1 MYTDNFEE
9 EILFIPARKDG
20 EACNHLKIVT
30 AFTDVERISSHLI
43 KLFDGRNKEYVSG
56 IKVDIILGMT
66 KGTGL
71 TQKKHDKICSLIKRL
86 NSVSGMPQIS
96 CNYIV
101 EGKQVHS
108 KVYVWCRGRKAIE
121 AFNGSAN
128 YTMNAFFVR
137 RECMDACNP
146 KEANHYFNSLLPDTI
161 NCFDGQIKDKVSFSS
176 KKNVEDDVADTN
188 LENLS
193 WENYRTIEPVD
204 TLEVSLLKAD
214 GSDTGYGSGVN
225 WGIRK
230 NGYKRNRNQA
240 YIPYNVADHKDGF
253 FPDINADG
261 TYPVF
266 KVVTKECIT
275 YTNRAAEELGKDVD
289 SNRVYFGTI
298 HSFINDFIGSFF
310 SHESILEL
318 YWEVYKNQIV
328 ERIENVSQ
336 NGNWAE
342 SNMRYIEKYGGLTP
356 EIVRS
361 NITMISYNQAPF
373 NSLYRGALGHDDL
386 ISFTRLAVERFPV
399 IKKKIS
405 DKYQVV
411 FIDEYQDTATDVLQI
426 FYSSMIG
433 KKSKLYLLG
442 DKMQQIYRNYNGE
455 FETYFNIF
463 NKSINLSVNY
473 RTTPKIVSILNKIY
487 NDECY
492 KQTAYEKNKDEN
504 MDFLPEVRIV
514 TDIEKNVSEL
524 MEQYKDSLILYLSNK
539 SRFYNIGVGE
549 LYDAYSGMEK
559 YSFGKKYNAVDV
571 LTKEEIRENDALLSF
586 LFTVNIIVDY
596 FTKEFYGEVF
606 RIIRKAGTYFNC
618 EKFIIRKHIDKHLVK
633 DKLDDIVA
641 LYNELSTT
649 VDDFLS
655 LCVEKKYIREEFY
668 SAVVEENDYQLVKNV
683 KVQEV
688 KVLADY
694 MSDPKIS
701 TQHGVKGE
709 SHDTVVFVADNS
721 RSNPV
726 VHMSKFFEM
735 WSNIDITLSEFD
747 AFYYIYSQMLNQIE
761 NKIGMKC
768 SQLKADTY
776 ISVASIIDEEL
787 QAFTKKNETNPY
799 YVQLL
804 KVKMDKYFGKKNV
817 TNVKEC
823 LKEGTV
829 YGPLCAYRLFYV
841 GCSRAKRNLV
851 IMINKK
857 DIEGFEDKLRN
868 KLMITGF
875 NVL

>member
-1 MYTDNFEE
+1 MAD
-9 EILFIPARKDG
+9 A
-20 EACNHLKIVT
+20 
-30 AFTDVERISSHLI
+30 
-43 KLFDGRNKEYVSG
+43 
-56 IKVDIILGMT
+56 
-66 KGTGL
+66 
-71 TQKKHDKICSLIKRL
+71 
-86 NSVSGMPQIS
+86 
-96 CNYIV
+96 IV
-101 EGKQVHS
+101 ENLFLV
-108 KVYVWCRGRKAIE
+108 
-121 AFNGSAN
+121 
-128 YTMNAFFVR
+128 NAP
-137 RECMDACNP
+137 A
-146 KEANHYFNSLLPDTI
+146 
-161 NCFDGQIKDKVSFSS
+161 
-176 KKNVEDDVADTN
+176 
-188 LENLS
+188 
-193 WENYRTIEPVD
+193 
-204 TLEVSLLKAD
+204 
-214 GSDTGYGSGVN
+214 GSGKTT
-225 WGIRK
+225 WIRK
-230 NGYKRNRNQA
+230 NVRKYLLQNPND
-240 YIPYNVADHKDGF
+240 NVL
-253 FPDINADG
+253 
-261 TYPVF
+261 
-266 KVVTKECIT
+266 CIT

-310 SHESILEL
+310 SHKSILEL

-328 ERIENVSQ
+328 ERIENISQ

-539 SRFYNIGVGE
+539 SRFYNIGIGE

-618 EKFIIRKHIDKHLVK
+618 EKFSIRKHIDKHLVK

-668 SAVVEENDYQLVKNV
+668 SAVIEENDYQLVKNV

-799 YVQLL
+799 YIQLL

>member
-1 MYTDNFEE
+1 MAD
-9 EILFIPARKDG
+9 A
-20 EACNHLKIVT
+20 
-30 AFTDVERISSHLI
+30 
-43 KLFDGRNKEYVSG
+43 
-56 IKVDIILGMT
+56 
-66 KGTGL
+66 
-71 TQKKHDKICSLIKRL
+71 
-86 NSVSGMPQIS
+86 
-96 CNYIV
+96 IV
-101 EGKQVHS
+101 ENLFLV
-108 KVYVWCRGRKAIE
+108 
-121 AFNGSAN
+121 
-128 YTMNAFFVR
+128 NAP
-137 RECMDACNP
+137 A
-146 KEANHYFNSLLPDTI
+146 
-161 NCFDGQIKDKVSFSS
+161 
-176 KKNVEDDVADTN
+176 
-188 LENLS
+188 
-193 WENYRTIEPVD
+193 
-204 TLEVSLLKAD
+204 
-214 GSDTGYGSGVN
+214 GSGKTT
-225 WGIRK
+225 WIRK
-230 NGYKRNRNQA
+230 NVRKYLLQNPND
-240 YIPYNVADHKDGF
+240 NVL
-253 FPDINADG
+253 
-261 TYPVF
+261 
-266 KVVTKECIT
+266 CIT

-328 ERIENVSQ
+328 ERIENISQ

-373 NSLYRGALGHDDL
+373 NSLYRGTLGHDDL

-504 MDFLPEVRIV
+504 MEFLPEVRIV

-618 EKFIIRKHIDKHLVK
+618 EKFSIRKHIDKHLVK

-799 YVQLL
+799 YIQLL

-868 KLMITGF
+868 KLMMTGF

>member
-1 MYTDNFEE
+1 MAD
-9 EILFIPARKDG
+9 A
-20 EACNHLKIVT
+20 
-30 AFTDVERISSHLI
+30 
-43 KLFDGRNKEYVSG
+43 
-56 IKVDIILGMT
+56 
-66 KGTGL
+66 
-71 TQKKHDKICSLIKRL
+71 
-86 NSVSGMPQIS
+86 
-96 CNYIV
+96 IV
-101 EGKQVHS
+101 ENLFLV
-108 KVYVWCRGRKAIE
+108 
-121 AFNGSAN
+121 
-128 YTMNAFFVR
+128 NAP
-137 RECMDACNP
+137 A
-146 KEANHYFNSLLPDTI
+146 
-161 NCFDGQIKDKVSFSS
+161 
-176 KKNVEDDVADTN
+176 
-188 LENLS
+188 
-193 WENYRTIEPVD
+193 
-204 TLEVSLLKAD
+204 
-214 GSDTGYGSGVN
+214 GSGKTT
-225 WGIRK
+225 WIRK
-230 NGYKRNRNQA
+230 NVRKYLLQNPND
-240 YIPYNVADHKDGF
+240 NVL
-253 FPDINADG
+253 
-261 TYPVF
+261 
-266 KVVTKECIT
+266 CIT

-633 DKLDDIVA
+633 DKLDEIVA

-799 YVQLL
+799 YIQLL

>member
-1 MYTDNFEE
+1 MAD
-9 EILFIPARKDG
+9 A
-20 EACNHLKIVT
+20 
-30 AFTDVERISSHLI
+30 
-43 KLFDGRNKEYVSG
+43 
-56 IKVDIILGMT
+56 
-66 KGTGL
+66 
-71 TQKKHDKICSLIKRL
+71 
-86 NSVSGMPQIS
+86 
-96 CNYIV
+96 IV
-101 EGKQVHS
+101 ENLFLV
-108 KVYVWCRGRKAIE
+108 
-121 AFNGSAN
+121 
-128 YTMNAFFVR
+128 NAP
-137 RECMDACNP
+137 A
-146 KEANHYFNSLLPDTI
+146 
-161 NCFDGQIKDKVSFSS
+161 
-176 KKNVEDDVADTN
+176 
-188 LENLS
+188 
-193 WENYRTIEPVD
+193 
-204 TLEVSLLKAD
+204 
-214 GSDTGYGSGVN
+214 GSGKTT
-225 WGIRK
+225 WIRK
-230 NGYKRNRNQA
+230 NVRKYLLQNPND
-240 YIPYNVADHKDGF
+240 NVL
-253 FPDINADG
+253 
-261 TYPVF
+261 
-266 KVVTKECIT
+266 CIT
-275 YTNRAAEELGKDVD
+275 YTNRAAEELGKNVD

-328 ERIENVSQ
+328 ERIENISQ

-373 NSLYRGALGHDDL
+373 NSLYRGTLGHDDL

-504 MDFLPEVRIV
+504 MEFLPEVRIV

-618 EKFIIRKHIDKHLVK
+618 EKFSIRKHIDKHLVK

-799 YVQLL
+799 YIQLL

-868 KLMITGF
+868 KLMMTGF

>member
-1 MYTDNFEE
+1 MAD
-9 EILFIPARKDG
+9 A
-20 EACNHLKIVT
+20 
-30 AFTDVERISSHLI
+30 
-43 KLFDGRNKEYVSG
+43 
-56 IKVDIILGMT
+56 
-66 KGTGL
+66 
-71 TQKKHDKICSLIKRL
+71 
-86 NSVSGMPQIS
+86 
-96 CNYIV
+96 IV
-101 EGKQVHS
+101 ENLFLV
-108 KVYVWCRGRKAIE
+108 
-121 AFNGSAN
+121 
-128 YTMNAFFVR
+128 NAP
-137 RECMDACNP
+137 A
-146 KEANHYFNSLLPDTI
+146 
-161 NCFDGQIKDKVSFSS
+161 
-176 KKNVEDDVADTN
+176 
-188 LENLS
+188 
-193 WENYRTIEPVD
+193 
-204 TLEVSLLKAD
+204 
-214 GSDTGYGSGVN
+214 GSGKTT
-225 WGIRK
+225 WIRK
-230 NGYKRNRNQA
+230 NVRKYLLQNPND
-240 YIPYNVADHKDGF
+240 NVL
-253 FPDINADG
+253 
-261 TYPVF
+261 
-266 KVVTKECIT
+266 CIT

-463 NKSINLSVNY
+463 NKSINLLVNY

-606 RIIRKAGTYFNC
+606 RIIRKAGTYFNY

-799 YVQLL
+799 YIQLL

-823 LKEGTV
+823 LKEGMV

>member
-1 MYTDNFEE
+1 MAD
-9 EILFIPARKDG
+9 A
-20 EACNHLKIVT
+20 
-30 AFTDVERISSHLI
+30 
-43 KLFDGRNKEYVSG
+43 
-56 IKVDIILGMT
+56 
-66 KGTGL
+66 
-71 TQKKHDKICSLIKRL
+71 
-86 NSVSGMPQIS
+86 
-96 CNYIV
+96 IV
-101 EGKQVHS
+101 ENLFLV
-108 KVYVWCRGRKAIE
+108 
-121 AFNGSAN
+121 
-128 YTMNAFFVR
+128 NAP
-137 RECMDACNP
+137 A
-146 KEANHYFNSLLPDTI
+146 
-161 NCFDGQIKDKVSFSS
+161 
-176 KKNVEDDVADTN
+176 
-188 LENLS
+188 
-193 WENYRTIEPVD
+193 
-204 TLEVSLLKAD
+204 
-214 GSDTGYGSGVN
+214 GSGKTT
-225 WGIRK
+225 WIRK
-230 NGYKRNRNQA
+230 NVRKYLLQNPND
-240 YIPYNVADHKDGF
+240 NVL
-253 FPDINADG
+253 
-261 TYPVF
+261 
-266 KVVTKECIT
+266 CIT

-606 RIIRKAGTYFNC
+606 RIIRKAGTYFNY

-747 AFYYIYSQMLNQIE
+747 AFYYIYSQMLNQIQ

-768 SQLKADTY
+768 SQLNADTY
-776 ISVASIIDEEL
+776 RPIAGIIDEKL
-787 QAFTKKNETNPY
+787 QAFIKENETNPY
-799 YVQLL
+799 YIQLL

-823 LKEGTV
+823 LREGTV

-851 IMINKK
+851 VMINKK
-857 DIEGFEDKLRN
+857 DIEGFEDRLRN

>member
-1 MYTDNFEE
+1 M
-9 EILFIPARKDG
+9 
-20 EACNHLKIVT
+20 
-30 AFTDVERISSHLI
+30 
-43 KLFDGRNKEYVSG
+43 
-56 IKVDIILGMT
+56 VDA
-66 KGTGL
+66 
-71 TQKKHDKICSLIKRL
+71 
-86 NSVSGMPQIS
+86 
-96 CNYIV
+96 IV
-101 EGKQVHS
+101 ENLFLV
-108 KVYVWCRGRKAIE
+108 
-121 AFNGSAN
+121 
-128 YTMNAFFVR
+128 NAP
-137 RECMDACNP
+137 E
-146 KEANHYFNSLLPDTI
+146 
-161 NCFDGQIKDKVSFSS
+161 
-176 KKNVEDDVADTN
+176 
-188 LENLS
+188 
-193 WENYRTIEPVD
+193 
-204 TLEVSLLKAD
+204 
-214 GSDTGYGSGVN
+214 GSGKTT
-225 WGIRK
+225 WIRK
-230 NGYKRNRNQA
+230 NVRKYLLQNPND
-240 YIPYNVADHKDGF
+240 NVL
-253 FPDINADG
+253 
-261 TYPVF
+261 
-266 KVVTKECIT
+266 CIT

-328 ERIENVSQ
+328 ERIENISQ

-442 DKMQQIYRNYNGE
+442 DKMQQIYRNYNGG

-655 LCVEKKYIREEFY
+655 LCAEKKYIREEFY

-694 MSDPKIS
+694 MSNPKIS

-799 YVQLL
+799 YIQLL

>member
-1 MYTDNFEE
+1 MAN
-9 EILFIPARKDG
+9 A
-20 EACNHLKIVT
+20 
-30 AFTDVERISSHLI
+30 
-43 KLFDGRNKEYVSG
+43 
-56 IKVDIILGMT
+56 
-66 KGTGL
+66 
-71 TQKKHDKICSLIKRL
+71 
-86 NSVSGMPQIS
+86 
-96 CNYIV
+96 IV
-101 EGKQVHS
+101 ENLFLV
-108 KVYVWCRGRKAIE
+108 
-121 AFNGSAN
+121 
-128 YTMNAFFVR
+128 NAP
-137 RECMDACNP
+137 A
-146 KEANHYFNSLLPDTI
+146 
-161 NCFDGQIKDKVSFSS
+161 
-176 KKNVEDDVADTN
+176 
-188 LENLS
+188 
-193 WENYRTIEPVD
+193 
-204 TLEVSLLKAD
+204 
-214 GSDTGYGSGVN
+214 GSGKTT
-225 WGIRK
+225 WIRK
-230 NGYKRNRNQA
+230 SVGKYLLQNPND
-240 YIPYNVADHKDGF
+240 NVL
-253 FPDINADG
+253 
-261 TYPVF
+261 
-266 KVVTKECIT
+266 CIT
-275 YTNRAAEELGKDVD
+275 YTNREAEELGKDID
-289 SNRVYFGTI
+289 SNKVYFGTI

-310 SHESILEL
+310 SHESILNL
-318 YWEVYKNQIV
+318 YWEVYKDQIV
-328 ERIENVSQ
+328 ERIKNVSQ
-336 NGNWAE
+336 NSNWAE
-342 SNMRYIEKYGGLTP
+342 SNRRYIEKYGSLTP

-361 NITMISYNQAPF
+361 NITKISYNQAPF

-386 ISFTRLAVERFPV
+386 VPFTRLAVERFPV

-405 DKYQVV
+405 DKYQLV
-411 FIDEYQDTATDVLQI
+411 FIDEYQDTAADVLQI
-426 FYSSMIG
+426 FYFSILG
-433 KKSKLYLLG
+433 KKSRLYLLG

-455 FETYFNIF
+455 FENYFKNF

-473 RTTPKIVSILNKIY
+473 RTTPKIVGILNEIY
-487 NDECY
+487 NDEFY
-492 KQTAYEKNKDEN
+492 KQTPYEKNKDEV

-514 TDIEKNVSEL
+514 TDIEKSVSEF
-524 MEQYKDSLILYLSNK
+524 MDQYNDSLILYLSNK

-549 LYDAYSGMEK
+549 LYDAYSAMEK

-586 LFTVNIIVDY
+586 LFAVNIIVDY
-596 FTKEFYGEVF
+596 FTREFYGEVF
-606 RIIRKAGTYFNC
+606 RMIRKAGTYFNC
-618 EKFIIRKHIDKHLVK
+618 EKFIIRKHTDKHIVK
-633 DKLDDIVA
+633 AKLDDIVA
-641 LYNELSTT
+641 LYNKLSTT

-655 LCVEKKYIREEFY
+655 LCVKKKYIREEFY

-683 KVQEV
+683 NVQEV

-776 ISVASIIDEEL
+776 ICVASIIDEEL

-799 YVQLL
+799 YIQLL
-804 KVKMDKYFGKKNV
+804 KVKMDKYFRKKNV

-823 LKEGTV
+823 LREGTV

-851 IMINKK
+851 VMINKK
-857 DIEGFEDKLRN
+857 DIEGFEDRLRN

>member
-1 MYTDNFEE
+1 MAD
-9 EILFIPARKDG
+9 A
-20 EACNHLKIVT
+20 
-30 AFTDVERISSHLI
+30 
-43 KLFDGRNKEYVSG
+43 
-56 IKVDIILGMT
+56 
-66 KGTGL
+66 
-71 TQKKHDKICSLIKRL
+71 
-86 NSVSGMPQIS
+86 
-96 CNYIV
+96 IV
-101 EGKQVHS
+101 ENLFLV
-108 KVYVWCRGRKAIE
+108 
-121 AFNGSAN
+121 
-128 YTMNAFFVR
+128 NAP
-137 RECMDACNP
+137 A
-146 KEANHYFNSLLPDTI
+146 
-161 NCFDGQIKDKVSFSS
+161 
-176 KKNVEDDVADTN
+176 
-188 LENLS
+188 
-193 WENYRTIEPVD
+193 
-204 TLEVSLLKAD
+204 
-214 GSDTGYGSGVN
+214 GSGKTT
-225 WGIRK
+225 WIRK
-230 NGYKRNRNQA
+230 NVRKYLLQNPND
-240 YIPYNVADHKDGF
+240 NVL
-253 FPDINADG
+253 
-261 TYPVF
+261 
-266 KVVTKECIT
+266 CIT

-328 ERIENVSQ
+328 ERIENISQ

-361 NITMISYNQAPF
+361 NLTMISYNQAPF

-473 RTTPKIVSILNKIY
+473 RATPKIVSILNKIY

-618 EKFIIRKHIDKHLVK
+618 EEFSIRKHIDKHLVK

-799 YVQLL
+799 YIQLL
-804 KVKMDKYFGKKNV
+804 KIKMDKYFGKKNV

>member
-1 MYTDNFEE
+1 MAD
-9 EILFIPARKDG
+9 A
-20 EACNHLKIVT
+20 
-30 AFTDVERISSHLI
+30 
-43 KLFDGRNKEYVSG
+43 
-56 IKVDIILGMT
+56 
-66 KGTGL
+66 
-71 TQKKHDKICSLIKRL
+71 
-86 NSVSGMPQIS
+86 
-96 CNYIV
+96 IV
-101 EGKQVHS
+101 ENLFLV
-108 KVYVWCRGRKAIE
+108 
-121 AFNGSAN
+121 
-128 YTMNAFFVR
+128 NAP
-137 RECMDACNP
+137 A
-146 KEANHYFNSLLPDTI
+146 
-161 NCFDGQIKDKVSFSS
+161 
-176 KKNVEDDVADTN
+176 
-188 LENLS
+188 
-193 WENYRTIEPVD
+193 
-204 TLEVSLLKAD
+204 
-214 GSDTGYGSGVN
+214 GSGKTT
-225 WGIRK
+225 WIRK
-230 NGYKRNRNQA
+230 NVRKYLLQNPND
-240 YIPYNVADHKDGF
+240 NVL
-253 FPDINADG
+253 
-261 TYPVF
+261 
-266 KVVTKECIT
+266 CIT

-328 ERIENVSQ
+328 ERIENISQ

-455 FETYFNIF
+455 FETYFKTF

-618 EKFIIRKHIDKHLVK
+618 EEFSIRKHIDKHLVK

-694 MSDPKIS
+694 TSDPKIS

-799 YVQLL
+799 YIQLL
-804 KVKMDKYFGKKNV
+804 KIKMNKYFGKKNV

-857 DIEGFEDKLRN
+857 DIQGFEGKLRN

>member
-1 MYTDNFEE
+1 MAD
-9 EILFIPARKDG
+9 A
-20 EACNHLKIVT
+20 
-30 AFTDVERISSHLI
+30 
-43 KLFDGRNKEYVSG
+43 
-56 IKVDIILGMT
+56 
-66 KGTGL
+66 
-71 TQKKHDKICSLIKRL
+71 
-86 NSVSGMPQIS
+86 
-96 CNYIV
+96 IV
-101 EGKQVHS
+101 ENLFLV
-108 KVYVWCRGRKAIE
+108 
-121 AFNGSAN
+121 
-128 YTMNAFFVR
+128 NAP
-137 RECMDACNP
+137 A
-146 KEANHYFNSLLPDTI
+146 
-161 NCFDGQIKDKVSFSS
+161 
-176 KKNVEDDVADTN
+176 
-188 LENLS
+188 
-193 WENYRTIEPVD
+193 
-204 TLEVSLLKAD
+204 
-214 GSDTGYGSGVN
+214 GSGKTT
-225 WGIRK
+225 WIRK
-230 NGYKRNRNQA
+230 NVRKYLLQNPND
-240 YIPYNVADHKDGF
+240 NVL
-253 FPDINADG
+253 
-261 TYPVF
+261 
-266 KVVTKECIT
+266 CISIH
-275 YTNRAAEELGKDVD
+275 NRAAEELGKDVD

-606 RIIRKAGTYFNC
+606 RIIRKAGTYFNY

-668 SAVVEENDYQLVKNV
+668 SAVVEENDYKLVKNV

-787 QAFTKKNETNPY
+787 QVFTKKNETNPY
-799 YVQLL
+799 YIQLL

-857 DIEGFEDKLRN
+857 DIEGFEDKL
-868 KLMITGF
+868 MITGF

>member
-1 MYTDNFEE
+1 MAD
-9 EILFIPARKDG
+9 A
-20 EACNHLKIVT
+20 
-30 AFTDVERISSHLI
+30 
-43 KLFDGRNKEYVSG
+43 
-56 IKVDIILGMT
+56 
-66 KGTGL
+66 
-71 TQKKHDKICSLIKRL
+71 
-86 NSVSGMPQIS
+86 
-96 CNYIV
+96 IV
-101 EGKQVHS
+101 ENLFLV
-108 KVYVWCRGRKAIE
+108 
-121 AFNGSAN
+121 
-128 YTMNAFFVR
+128 NAP
-137 RECMDACNP
+137 A
-146 KEANHYFNSLLPDTI
+146 
-161 NCFDGQIKDKVSFSS
+161 
-176 KKNVEDDVADTN
+176 
-188 LENLS
+188 
-193 WENYRTIEPVD
+193 
-204 TLEVSLLKAD
+204 
-214 GSDTGYGSGVN
+214 GSGKTT
-225 WGIRK
+225 WIRK
-230 NGYKRNRNQA
+230 NVRKYLLQN
-240 YIPYNVADHKDGF
+240 PTDNVL
-253 FPDINADG
+253 
-261 TYPVF
+261 
-266 KVVTKECIT
+266 CIT

-618 EKFIIRKHIDKHLVK
+618 EKFSIRKHIDKRLVK

-668 SAVVEENDYQLVKNV
+668 SAVIEENDYQLVKNV

-799 YVQLL
+799 YIQLL

>member
-1 MYTDNFEE
+1 MAD
-9 EILFIPARKDG
+9 A
-20 EACNHLKIVT
+20 
-30 AFTDVERISSHLI
+30 
-43 KLFDGRNKEYVSG
+43 
-56 IKVDIILGMT
+56 
-66 KGTGL
+66 
-71 TQKKHDKICSLIKRL
+71 
-86 NSVSGMPQIS
+86 
-96 CNYIV
+96 IV
-101 EGKQVHS
+101 ENLFLV
-108 KVYVWCRGRKAIE
+108 
-121 AFNGSAN
+121 
-128 YTMNAFFVR
+128 NAP
-137 RECMDACNP
+137 A
-146 KEANHYFNSLLPDTI
+146 
-161 NCFDGQIKDKVSFSS
+161 
-176 KKNVEDDVADTN
+176 
-188 LENLS
+188 
-193 WENYRTIEPVD
+193 
-204 TLEVSLLKAD
+204 
-214 GSDTGYGSGVN
+214 GSGKTT
-225 WGIRK
+225 WIRK
-230 NGYKRNRNQA
+230 NVRKYLLQNPND
-240 YIPYNVADHKDGF
+240 NVL
-253 FPDINADG
+253 
-261 TYPVF
+261 
-266 KVVTKECIT
+266 CIT

-328 ERIENVSQ
+328 ERIENISQ

-618 EKFIIRKHIDKHLVK
+618 EKFSIRKHIDKHLVK

-709 SHDTVVFVADNS
+709 SHDTVVFIADNS

-799 YVQLL
+799 YIQLL

-868 KLMITGF
+868 KLMVTGF

>member
-1 MYTDNFEE
+1 MAD
-9 EILFIPARKDG
+9 A
-20 EACNHLKIVT
+20 
-30 AFTDVERISSHLI
+30 
-43 KLFDGRNKEYVSG
+43 
-56 IKVDIILGMT
+56 
-66 KGTGL
+66 
-71 TQKKHDKICSLIKRL
+71 
-86 NSVSGMPQIS
+86 
-96 CNYIV
+96 IV
-101 EGKQVHS
+101 ENLFLV
-108 KVYVWCRGRKAIE
+108 
-121 AFNGSAN
+121 
-128 YTMNAFFVR
+128 NAP
-137 RECMDACNP
+137 A
-146 KEANHYFNSLLPDTI
+146 
-161 NCFDGQIKDKVSFSS
+161 
-176 KKNVEDDVADTN
+176 
-188 LENLS
+188 
-193 WENYRTIEPVD
+193 
-204 TLEVSLLKAD
+204 
-214 GSDTGYGSGVN
+214 GSGKTT
-225 WGIRK
+225 WIRK
-230 NGYKRNRNQA
+230 NVRKYLLQNPND
-240 YIPYNVADHKDGF
+240 NVL
-253 FPDINADG
+253 
-261 TYPVF
+261 
-266 KVVTKECIT
+266 CIT

-328 ERIENVSQ
+328 ERIENISQ

-618 EKFIIRKHIDKHLVK
+618 EKFSIRKHIDKNLVK

-709 SHDTVVFVADNS
+709 SHDTVVFIADNS

-799 YVQLL
+799 YIQLL

>member
-1 MYTDNFEE
+1 MAD
-9 EILFIPARKDG
+9 A
-20 EACNHLKIVT
+20 
-30 AFTDVERISSHLI
+30 
-43 KLFDGRNKEYVSG
+43 
-56 IKVDIILGMT
+56 
-66 KGTGL
+66 
-71 TQKKHDKICSLIKRL
+71 
-86 NSVSGMPQIS
+86 
-96 CNYIV
+96 IV
-101 EGKQVHS
+101 ENLFLV
-108 KVYVWCRGRKAIE
+108 
-121 AFNGSAN
+121 
-128 YTMNAFFVR
+128 NAP
-137 RECMDACNP
+137 A
-146 KEANHYFNSLLPDTI
+146 
-161 NCFDGQIKDKVSFSS
+161 
-176 KKNVEDDVADTN
+176 
-188 LENLS
+188 
-193 WENYRTIEPVD
+193 
-204 TLEVSLLKAD
+204 
-214 GSDTGYGSGVN
+214 GSGKTT
-225 WGIRK
+225 WIRK
-230 NGYKRNRNQA
+230 NVRKYLLQNPND
-240 YIPYNVADHKDGF
+240 NVL
-253 FPDINADG
+253 
-261 TYPVF
+261 
-266 KVVTKECIT
+266 CIT

-463 NKSINLSVNY
+463 NKSINLLVNY

-606 RIIRKAGTYFNC
+606 RIIRKAGTYFNY

-668 SAVVEENDYQLVKNV
+668 SAVVEENDYQLVQNV

-799 YVQLL
+799 YIQLL

>member
-1 MYTDNFEE
+1 MAD
-9 EILFIPARKDG
+9 A
-20 EACNHLKIVT
+20 
-30 AFTDVERISSHLI
+30 
-43 KLFDGRNKEYVSG
+43 
-56 IKVDIILGMT
+56 
-66 KGTGL
+66 
-71 TQKKHDKICSLIKRL
+71 
-86 NSVSGMPQIS
+86 
-96 CNYIV
+96 IV
-101 EGKQVHS
+101 ENLFLV
-108 KVYVWCRGRKAIE
+108 
-121 AFNGSAN
+121 
-128 YTMNAFFVR
+128 NAP
-137 RECMDACNP
+137 A
-146 KEANHYFNSLLPDTI
+146 
-161 NCFDGQIKDKVSFSS
+161 
-176 KKNVEDDVADTN
+176 
-188 LENLS
+188 
-193 WENYRTIEPVD
+193 
-204 TLEVSLLKAD
+204 
-214 GSDTGYGSGVN
+214 GSGKTT
-225 WGIRK
+225 WIRK
-230 NGYKRNRNQA
+230 NVRKYLLQNPND
-240 YIPYNVADHKDGF
+240 NVL
-253 FPDINADG
+253 
-261 TYPVF
+261 
-266 KVVTKECIT
+266 CIT

-328 ERIENVSQ
+328 ERIENISQ

-655 LCVEKKYIREEFY
+655 LCAEKKYIREEFY
-668 SAVVEENDYQLVKNV
+668 SAVVEENDYKLVKNV

-776 ISVASIIDEEL
+776 IFVASIIDEEL

-799 YVQLL
+799 YIQLL

>member
-1 MYTDNFEE
+1 MAD
-9 EILFIPARKDG
+9 A
-20 EACNHLKIVT
+20 
-30 AFTDVERISSHLI
+30 
-43 KLFDGRNKEYVSG
+43 
-56 IKVDIILGMT
+56 
-66 KGTGL
+66 
-71 TQKKHDKICSLIKRL
+71 
-86 NSVSGMPQIS
+86 
-96 CNYIV
+96 IV
-101 EGKQVHS
+101 ENLFLV
-108 KVYVWCRGRKAIE
+108 
-121 AFNGSAN
+121 
-128 YTMNAFFVR
+128 NAP
-137 RECMDACNP
+137 A
-146 KEANHYFNSLLPDTI
+146 
-161 NCFDGQIKDKVSFSS
+161 
-176 KKNVEDDVADTN
+176 
-188 LENLS
+188 
-193 WENYRTIEPVD
+193 
-204 TLEVSLLKAD
+204 
-214 GSDTGYGSGVN
+214 GSGKTT
-225 WGIRK
+225 WIRK
-230 NGYKRNRNQA
+230 NVRKYLLQNPND
-240 YIPYNVADHKDGF
+240 NVL
-253 FPDINADG
+253 
-261 TYPVF
+261 
-266 KVVTKECIT
+266 CIT

-399 IKKKIS
+399 IKKKNS

-463 NKSINLSVNY
+463 NKSINLLVNY

-606 RIIRKAGTYFNC
+606 RIIRKAGTYFNY

-799 YVQLL
+799 YIQLL

>member
-1 MYTDNFEE
+1 MAD
-9 EILFIPARKDG
+9 A
-20 EACNHLKIVT
+20 
-30 AFTDVERISSHLI
+30 
-43 KLFDGRNKEYVSG
+43 
-56 IKVDIILGMT
+56 
-66 KGTGL
+66 
-71 TQKKHDKICSLIKRL
+71 
-86 NSVSGMPQIS
+86 
-96 CNYIV
+96 IV
-101 EGKQVHS
+101 ENLFLV
-108 KVYVWCRGRKAIE
+108 
-121 AFNGSAN
+121 
-128 YTMNAFFVR
+128 NAP
-137 RECMDACNP
+137 A
-146 KEANHYFNSLLPDTI
+146 
-161 NCFDGQIKDKVSFSS
+161 
-176 KKNVEDDVADTN
+176 
-188 LENLS
+188 
-193 WENYRTIEPVD
+193 
-204 TLEVSLLKAD
+204 
-214 GSDTGYGSGVN
+214 GSGKTT
-225 WGIRK
+225 WIRK
-230 NGYKRNRNQA
+230 NVRKYLLQNPND
-240 YIPYNVADHKDGF
+240 NVL
-253 FPDINADG
+253 
-261 TYPVF
+261 
-266 KVVTKECIT
+266 CIT

-473 RTTPKIVSILNKIY
+473 RTTPKIVSILKKIY

-606 RIIRKAGTYFNC
+606 RIIRKAGTYFNY

-799 YVQLL
+799 YIQLL

-875 NVL
+875 NVF

>member
-1 MYTDNFEE
+1 MANA
-9 EILFIPARKDG
+9 IAGNLFLVNAPA
-20 EACNHLKIVT
+20 
-30 AFTDVERISSHLI
+30 
-43 KLFDGRNKEYVSG
+43 
-56 IKVDIILGMT
+56 
-66 KGTGL
+66 
-71 TQKKHDKICSLIKRL
+71 
-86 NSVSGMPQIS
+86 
-96 CNYIV
+96 
-101 EGKQVHS
+101 
-108 KVYVWCRGRKAIE
+108 
-121 AFNGSAN
+121 
-128 YTMNAFFVR
+128 
-137 RECMDACNP
+137 
-146 KEANHYFNSLLPDTI
+146 
-161 NCFDGQIKDKVSFSS
+161 
-176 KKNVEDDVADTN
+176 
-188 LENLS
+188 
-193 WENYRTIEPVD
+193 
-204 TLEVSLLKAD
+204 
-214 GSDTGYGSGVN
+214 GSGKTT
-225 WGIRK
+225 WIRK
-230 NGYKRNRNQA
+230 NVRKYLLQNPND
-240 YIPYNVADHKDGF
+240 NVL
-253 FPDINADG
+253 
-261 TYPVF
+261 
-266 KVVTKECIT
+266 CIT

-455 FETYFNIF
+455 FETYFHIF

-473 RTTPKIVSILNKIY
+473 RTIPKIVSILNKIY

-492 KQTAYEKNKDEN
+492 KQTPYEKNKDED

-524 MEQYKDSLILYLSNK
+524 MEQYRDSLILYLSNK
-539 SRFYNIGVGE
+539 SRFYNIGVRG

-596 FTKEFYGEVF
+596 FKKEFYGEVF
-606 RIIRKAGTYFNC
+606 RIIRKASTYFNC

-641 LYNELSTT
+641 LYNELSIT

-761 NKIGMKC
+761 NKMGMKC

-799 YVQLL
+799 YIQLL

>member
-1 MYTDNFEE
+1 MAD
-9 EILFIPARKDG
+9 A
-20 EACNHLKIVT
+20 
-30 AFTDVERISSHLI
+30 
-43 KLFDGRNKEYVSG
+43 
-56 IKVDIILGMT
+56 
-66 KGTGL
+66 
-71 TQKKHDKICSLIKRL
+71 
-86 NSVSGMPQIS
+86 
-96 CNYIV
+96 IV
-101 EGKQVHS
+101 ENLFLV
-108 KVYVWCRGRKAIE
+108 
-121 AFNGSAN
+121 
-128 YTMNAFFVR
+128 NAP
-137 RECMDACNP
+137 A
-146 KEANHYFNSLLPDTI
+146 
-161 NCFDGQIKDKVSFSS
+161 
-176 KKNVEDDVADTN
+176 
-188 LENLS
+188 
-193 WENYRTIEPVD
+193 
-204 TLEVSLLKAD
+204 
-214 GSDTGYGSGVN
+214 GSGKTT
-225 WGIRK
+225 WIRK
-230 NGYKRNRNQA
+230 NVRKYLLQNPND
-240 YIPYNVADHKDGF
+240 NVL
-253 FPDINADG
+253 
-261 TYPVF
+261 
-266 KVVTKECIT
+266 CIT

-328 ERIENVSQ
+328 ERIENISQ

-361 NITMISYNQAPF
+361 NITMISYNQASF

-618 EKFIIRKHIDKHLVK
+618 EKFSIRKHIDKHLVK

-799 YVQLL
+799 YIQLL

>member
-1 MYTDNFEE
+1 MAD
-9 EILFIPARKDG
+9 A
-20 EACNHLKIVT
+20 
-30 AFTDVERISSHLI
+30 
-43 KLFDGRNKEYVSG
+43 
-56 IKVDIILGMT
+56 
-66 KGTGL
+66 
-71 TQKKHDKICSLIKRL
+71 
-86 NSVSGMPQIS
+86 
-96 CNYIV
+96 IV
-101 EGKQVHS
+101 ENLFLV
-108 KVYVWCRGRKAIE
+108 
-121 AFNGSAN
+121 
-128 YTMNAFFVR
+128 NAP
-137 RECMDACNP
+137 A
-146 KEANHYFNSLLPDTI
+146 
-161 NCFDGQIKDKVSFSS
+161 
-176 KKNVEDDVADTN
+176 
-188 LENLS
+188 
-193 WENYRTIEPVD
+193 
-204 TLEVSLLKAD
+204 
-214 GSDTGYGSGVN
+214 GSGKTT
-225 WGIRK
+225 WIRK
-230 NGYKRNRNQA
+230 NVRKYLLQNPND
-240 YIPYNVADHKDGF
+240 NVL
-253 FPDINADG
+253 
-261 TYPVF
+261 
-266 KVVTKECIT
+266 CIT

-328 ERIENVSQ
+328 ERIENISQ

-618 EKFIIRKHIDKHLVK
+618 EKFSIRKHIDKHLVK

-726 VHMSKFFEM
+726 VHMSKFFEI

-799 YVQLL
+799 YIQLL

>member
-1 MYTDNFEE
+1 MAD
-9 EILFIPARKDG
+9 A
-20 EACNHLKIVT
+20 
-30 AFTDVERISSHLI
+30 
-43 KLFDGRNKEYVSG
+43 
-56 IKVDIILGMT
+56 
-66 KGTGL
+66 
-71 TQKKHDKICSLIKRL
+71 
-86 NSVSGMPQIS
+86 
-96 CNYIV
+96 IV
-101 EGKQVHS
+101 ENLFLV
-108 KVYVWCRGRKAIE
+108 
-121 AFNGSAN
+121 
-128 YTMNAFFVR
+128 NAP
-137 RECMDACNP
+137 A
-146 KEANHYFNSLLPDTI
+146 
-161 NCFDGQIKDKVSFSS
+161 
-176 KKNVEDDVADTN
+176 
-188 LENLS
+188 
-193 WENYRTIEPVD
+193 
-204 TLEVSLLKAD
+204 
-214 GSDTGYGSGVN
+214 GSGKTT
-225 WGIRK
+225 WIRK
-230 NGYKRNRNQA
+230 NVRKYLLQNPND
-240 YIPYNVADHKDGF
+240 NVL
-253 FPDINADG
+253 
-261 TYPVF
+261 
-266 KVVTKECIT
+266 CIT

-405 DKYQVV
+405 ERYQVV

-463 NKSINLSVNY
+463 NKSINLLVNY

-606 RIIRKAGTYFNC
+606 RIIRKAGTYFNY

-799 YVQLL
+799 YIQLL

>member
-1 MYTDNFEE
+1 MAD
-9 EILFIPARKDG
+9 A
-20 EACNHLKIVT
+20 
-30 AFTDVERISSHLI
+30 
-43 KLFDGRNKEYVSG
+43 
-56 IKVDIILGMT
+56 
-66 KGTGL
+66 
-71 TQKKHDKICSLIKRL
+71 
-86 NSVSGMPQIS
+86 
-96 CNYIV
+96 IV
-101 EGKQVHS
+101 ENLFLV
-108 KVYVWCRGRKAIE
+108 
-121 AFNGSAN
+121 
-128 YTMNAFFVR
+128 NAP
-137 RECMDACNP
+137 A
-146 KEANHYFNSLLPDTI
+146 
-161 NCFDGQIKDKVSFSS
+161 
-176 KKNVEDDVADTN
+176 
-188 LENLS
+188 
-193 WENYRTIEPVD
+193 
-204 TLEVSLLKAD
+204 
-214 GSDTGYGSGVN
+214 GSGKTT
-225 WGIRK
+225 WIRK
-230 NGYKRNRNQA
+230 NVRKYLLQNPND
-240 YIPYNVADHKDGF
+240 NVL
-253 FPDINADG
+253 
-261 TYPVF
+261 
-266 KVVTKECIT
+266 CIT

-328 ERIENVSQ
+328 ERIENISQ

-442 DKMQQIYRNYNGE
+442 DKMQQIYRNYNGG

-606 RIIRKAGTYFNC
+606 RIIRKAGTYFNY

-799 YVQLL
+799 YIQLL

>member
-1 MYTDNFEE
+1 MAD
-9 EILFIPARKDG
+9 A
-20 EACNHLKIVT
+20 
-30 AFTDVERISSHLI
+30 
-43 KLFDGRNKEYVSG
+43 
-56 IKVDIILGMT
+56 
-66 KGTGL
+66 
-71 TQKKHDKICSLIKRL
+71 
-86 NSVSGMPQIS
+86 
-96 CNYIV
+96 IV
-101 EGKQVHS
+101 ENLFLV
-108 KVYVWCRGRKAIE
+108 
-121 AFNGSAN
+121 
-128 YTMNAFFVR
+128 NAP
-137 RECMDACNP
+137 A
-146 KEANHYFNSLLPDTI
+146 
-161 NCFDGQIKDKVSFSS
+161 
-176 KKNVEDDVADTN
+176 
-188 LENLS
+188 
-193 WENYRTIEPVD
+193 
-204 TLEVSLLKAD
+204 
-214 GSDTGYGSGVN
+214 GSGKTT
-225 WGIRK
+225 WIRK
-230 NGYKRNRNQA
+230 NVRKYLLQNPND
-240 YIPYNVADHKDGF
+240 NVL
-253 FPDINADG
+253 
-261 TYPVF
+261 
-266 KVVTKECIT
+266 CIT

-328 ERIENVSQ
+328 ERIENISQ

-405 DKYQVV
+405 DKYQVI

-492 KQTAYEKNKDEN
+492 KQTAYEKNRDEN

-618 EKFIIRKHIDKHLVK
+618 EKFSIRKHIDKHLVK

-776 ISVASIIDEEL
+776 ISVVSTIDEEL

-799 YVQLL
+799 YIQLL

>member
-1 MYTDNFEE
+1 MAD
-9 EILFIPARKDG
+9 A
-20 EACNHLKIVT
+20 
-30 AFTDVERISSHLI
+30 
-43 KLFDGRNKEYVSG
+43 
-56 IKVDIILGMT
+56 
-66 KGTGL
+66 
-71 TQKKHDKICSLIKRL
+71 
-86 NSVSGMPQIS
+86 
-96 CNYIV
+96 IV
-101 EGKQVHS
+101 ENLFLV
-108 KVYVWCRGRKAIE
+108 
-121 AFNGSAN
+121 
-128 YTMNAFFVR
+128 NAP
-137 RECMDACNP
+137 A
-146 KEANHYFNSLLPDTI
+146 
-161 NCFDGQIKDKVSFSS
+161 
-176 KKNVEDDVADTN
+176 
-188 LENLS
+188 
-193 WENYRTIEPVD
+193 
-204 TLEVSLLKAD
+204 
-214 GSDTGYGSGVN
+214 GSGKTT
-225 WGIRK
+225 WIRK
-230 NGYKRNRNQA
+230 NVRKYLLQNPND
-240 YIPYNVADHKDGF
+240 NVL
-253 FPDINADG
+253 
-261 TYPVF
+261 
-266 KVVTKECIT
+266 CIT

-606 RIIRKAGTYFNC
+606 RIIRKAGTYFNY

-799 YVQLL
+799 YIQLL

>member
-1 MYTDNFEE
+1 MAD
-9 EILFIPARKDG
+9 A
-20 EACNHLKIVT
+20 
-30 AFTDVERISSHLI
+30 
-43 KLFDGRNKEYVSG
+43 
-56 IKVDIILGMT
+56 
-66 KGTGL
+66 
-71 TQKKHDKICSLIKRL
+71 
-86 NSVSGMPQIS
+86 
-96 CNYIV
+96 IV
-101 EGKQVHS
+101 ENLFLV
-108 KVYVWCRGRKAIE
+108 
-121 AFNGSAN
+121 
-128 YTMNAFFVR
+128 NAP
-137 RECMDACNP
+137 A
-146 KEANHYFNSLLPDTI
+146 
-161 NCFDGQIKDKVSFSS
+161 
-176 KKNVEDDVADTN
+176 
-188 LENLS
+188 
-193 WENYRTIEPVD
+193 
-204 TLEVSLLKAD
+204 
-214 GSDTGYGSGVN
+214 GSGKTT
-225 WGIRK
+225 WIRK
-230 NGYKRNRNQA
+230 NVRKYLLQNPND
-240 YIPYNVADHKDGF
+240 NVL
-253 FPDINADG
+253 
-261 TYPVF
+261 
-266 KVVTKECIT
+266 CIT

-356 EIVRS
+356 EIVHS

-405 DKYQVV
+405 DKYQLV

-776 ISVASIIDEEL
+776 ISVASIMDEEL

-799 YVQLL
+799 YIQLL

>member
-1 MYTDNFEE
+1 MAD
-9 EILFIPARKDG
+9 A
-20 EACNHLKIVT
+20 
-30 AFTDVERISSHLI
+30 
-43 KLFDGRNKEYVSG
+43 
-56 IKVDIILGMT
+56 
-66 KGTGL
+66 
-71 TQKKHDKICSLIKRL
+71 
-86 NSVSGMPQIS
+86 
-96 CNYIV
+96 IV
-101 EGKQVHS
+101 ENLFLV
-108 KVYVWCRGRKAIE
+108 
-121 AFNGSAN
+121 
-128 YTMNAFFVR
+128 NAP
-137 RECMDACNP
+137 A
-146 KEANHYFNSLLPDTI
+146 
-161 NCFDGQIKDKVSFSS
+161 
-176 KKNVEDDVADTN
+176 
-188 LENLS
+188 
-193 WENYRTIEPVD
+193 
-204 TLEVSLLKAD
+204 
-214 GSDTGYGSGVN
+214 GSGKTT
-225 WGIRK
+225 WIRK
-230 NGYKRNRNQA
+230 NVRKYLLQNPND
-240 YIPYNVADHKDGF
+240 NVL
-253 FPDINADG
+253 
-261 TYPVF
+261 
-266 KVVTKECIT
+266 CIT

-539 SRFYNIGVGE
+539 SRFYNIGVRG

-596 FTKEFYGEVF
+596 FKKEFYGEVF

-618 EKFIIRKHIDKHLVK
+618 EKFSIRKHIDKRLVK

-747 AFYYIYSQMLNQIE
+747 AFYYIYSRMLNQIE

-787 QAFTKKNETNPY
+787 RVFINKNETNPY
-799 YVQLL
+799 YIQLL
-804 KVKMDKYFGKKNV
+804 KGKMDKYFGKKNV

-857 DIEGFEDKLRN
+857 DIEGFEDKLRD

>member
-1 MYTDNFEE
+1 MAD
-9 EILFIPARKDG
+9 A
-20 EACNHLKIVT
+20 
-30 AFTDVERISSHLI
+30 
-43 KLFDGRNKEYVSG
+43 
-56 IKVDIILGMT
+56 
-66 KGTGL
+66 
-71 TQKKHDKICSLIKRL
+71 
-86 NSVSGMPQIS
+86 
-96 CNYIV
+96 IV
-101 EGKQVHS
+101 ENLFLV
-108 KVYVWCRGRKAIE
+108 
-121 AFNGSAN
+121 
-128 YTMNAFFVR
+128 NAP
-137 RECMDACNP
+137 A
-146 KEANHYFNSLLPDTI
+146 
-161 NCFDGQIKDKVSFSS
+161 
-176 KKNVEDDVADTN
+176 
-188 LENLS
+188 
-193 WENYRTIEPVD
+193 
-204 TLEVSLLKAD
+204 
-214 GSDTGYGSGVN
+214 GSGKTT
-225 WGIRK
+225 WIRK
-230 NGYKRNRNQA
+230 NVRKYLLQNPND
-240 YIPYNVADHKDGF
+240 NVL
-253 FPDINADG
+253 
-261 TYPVF
+261 
-266 KVVTKECIT
+266 CIT

-328 ERIENVSQ
+328 ERIENISQ

-373 NSLYRGALGHDDL
+373 NALYRGALGHDDL

-405 DKYQVV
+405 DKYQVI

-504 MDFLPEVRIV
+504 MEFLPEVRIV

-618 EKFIIRKHIDKHLVK
+618 EKFSIRKHIDKHLVK

-799 YVQLL
+799 YIQLL

>member
-1 MYTDNFEE
+1 MAD
-9 EILFIPARKDG
+9 A
-20 EACNHLKIVT
+20 
-30 AFTDVERISSHLI
+30 
-43 KLFDGRNKEYVSG
+43 
-56 IKVDIILGMT
+56 
-66 KGTGL
+66 
-71 TQKKHDKICSLIKRL
+71 
-86 NSVSGMPQIS
+86 
-96 CNYIV
+96 IV
-101 EGKQVHS
+101 ENLFLV
-108 KVYVWCRGRKAIE
+108 
-121 AFNGSAN
+121 
-128 YTMNAFFVR
+128 NAP
-137 RECMDACNP
+137 A
-146 KEANHYFNSLLPDTI
+146 
-161 NCFDGQIKDKVSFSS
+161 
-176 KKNVEDDVADTN
+176 
-188 LENLS
+188 
-193 WENYRTIEPVD
+193 
-204 TLEVSLLKAD
+204 
-214 GSDTGYGSGVN
+214 GSGKTT
-225 WGIRK
+225 WIRK
-230 NGYKRNRNQA
+230 NVRKYLLQNPND
-240 YIPYNVADHKDGF
+240 NVL
-253 FPDINADG
+253 
-261 TYPVF
+261 
-266 KVVTKECIT
+266 CIT

-328 ERIENVSQ
+328 ERIENISQ

-386 ISFTRLAVERFPV
+386 ISFTRLAIERFPV

-606 RIIRKAGTYFNC
+606 RIIRKAGTYFNY

-799 YVQLL
+799 YIQLL

>member
-1 MYTDNFEE
+1 MHPQMQQV
-9 EILFIPARKDG
+9 FIKYLMDYYHTKLQGLITTHSNEMVRTVG
-20 EACNHLKIVT
+20 L
-30 AFTDVERISSHLI
+30 SHLRVI
-43 KLFDGRNKEYVSG
+43 RHAGNFKSKLYDLSTLLK
-56 IKVDIILGMT
+56 DL
-66 KGTGL
+66 
-71 TQKKHDKICSLIKRL
+71 KKS
-86 NSVSGMPQIS
+86 
-96 CNYIV
+96 
-101 EGKQVHS
+101 
-108 KVYVWCRGRKAIE
+108 
-121 AFNGSAN
+121 
-128 YTMNAFFVR
+128 
-137 RECMDACNP
+137 
-146 KEANHYFNSLLPDTI
+146 
-161 NCFDGQIKDKVSFSS
+161 
-176 KKNVEDDVADTN
+176 
-188 LENLS
+188 ENLS
-193 WENYRTIEPVD
+193 DKELANFFDWFFEIGYSEIVFADKVIFYEGDTERLFIRKAM
-204 TLEVSLLKAD
+204 TLEKYKKLSQQYVAFIQV
-214 GSDTGYGSGVN
+214 GGAYA
-225 WGIRK
+225 K
-230 NGYKRNRNQA
+230 NY
-240 YIPYNVADHKDGF
+240 
-253 FPDINADG
+253 
-261 TYPVF
+261 
-266 KVVTKECIT
+266 
-275 YTNRAAEELGKDVD
+275 
-289 SNRVYFGTI
+289 
-298 HSFINDFIGSFF
+298 
-310 SHESILEL
+310 
-318 YWEVYKNQIV
+318 
-328 ERIENVSQ
+328 
-336 NGNWAE
+336 
-342 SNMRYIEKYGGLTP
+342 

-618 EKFIIRKHIDKHLVK
+618 EEFSIRKHIDKHLVK

-787 QAFTKKNETNPY
+787 QAFTKKMKQIHIT
-799 YVQLL
+799 
-804 KVKMDKYFGKKNV
+804 FS
-817 TNVKEC
+817 C
-823 LKEGTV
+823 LKLKWISILERRMLLT
-829 YGPLCAYRLFYV
+829 
-841 GCSRAKRNLV
+841 
-851 IMINKK
+851 
-857 DIEGFEDKLRN
+857 
-868 KLMITGF
+868 
-875 NVL
+875 

>member
-1 MYTDNFEE
+1 MAD
-9 EILFIPARKDG
+9 A
-20 EACNHLKIVT
+20 
-30 AFTDVERISSHLI
+30 
-43 KLFDGRNKEYVSG
+43 
-56 IKVDIILGMT
+56 
-66 KGTGL
+66 
-71 TQKKHDKICSLIKRL
+71 
-86 NSVSGMPQIS
+86 
-96 CNYIV
+96 IV
-101 EGKQVHS
+101 ENLFLV
-108 KVYVWCRGRKAIE
+108 
-121 AFNGSAN
+121 
-128 YTMNAFFVR
+128 NAP
-137 RECMDACNP
+137 A
-146 KEANHYFNSLLPDTI
+146 
-161 NCFDGQIKDKVSFSS
+161 
-176 KKNVEDDVADTN
+176 
-188 LENLS
+188 
-193 WENYRTIEPVD
+193 
-204 TLEVSLLKAD
+204 
-214 GSDTGYGSGVN
+214 GSGKTT
-225 WGIRK
+225 WIRK
-230 NGYKRNRNQA
+230 NVRKYLLQNPND
-240 YIPYNVADHKDGF
+240 NVL
-253 FPDINADG
+253 
-261 TYPVF
+261 
-266 KVVTKECIT
+266 CIT

-328 ERIENVSQ
+328 ERIENISQ

-606 RIIRKAGTYFNC
+606 RIICKAGTYFNC
-618 EKFIIRKHIDKHLVK
+618 EEFSIRKHIDKHLVK

-799 YVQLL
+799 YIQLL

-868 KLMITGF
+868 KLMMTGF

>member
-1 MYTDNFEE
+1 MAD
-9 EILFIPARKDG
+9 A
-20 EACNHLKIVT
+20 
-30 AFTDVERISSHLI
+30 
-43 KLFDGRNKEYVSG
+43 
-56 IKVDIILGMT
+56 
-66 KGTGL
+66 
-71 TQKKHDKICSLIKRL
+71 
-86 NSVSGMPQIS
+86 
-96 CNYIV
+96 IV
-101 EGKQVHS
+101 ENLFLV
-108 KVYVWCRGRKAIE
+108 
-121 AFNGSAN
+121 
-128 YTMNAFFVR
+128 NAP
-137 RECMDACNP
+137 A
-146 KEANHYFNSLLPDTI
+146 
-161 NCFDGQIKDKVSFSS
+161 
-176 KKNVEDDVADTN
+176 
-188 LENLS
+188 
-193 WENYRTIEPVD
+193 
-204 TLEVSLLKAD
+204 
-214 GSDTGYGSGVN
+214 GSGKTT
-225 WGIRK
+225 WIRK
-230 NGYKRNRNQA
+230 NVRKYLLQNPND
-240 YIPYNVADHKDGF
+240 NVL
-253 FPDINADG
+253 
-261 TYPVF
+261 
-266 KVVTKECIT
+266 CIT

-492 KQTAYEKNKDEN
+492 KQTAYEKNKDED

-768 SQLKADTY
+768 SQLKDDTY

-799 YVQLL
+799 YIQLL

-857 DIEGFEDKLRN
+857 DIESFEDKLRN

>member
-1 MYTDNFEE
+1 MAD
-9 EILFIPARKDG
+9 A
-20 EACNHLKIVT
+20 
-30 AFTDVERISSHLI
+30 
-43 KLFDGRNKEYVSG
+43 
-56 IKVDIILGMT
+56 
-66 KGTGL
+66 
-71 TQKKHDKICSLIKRL
+71 
-86 NSVSGMPQIS
+86 
-96 CNYIV
+96 IV
-101 EGKQVHS
+101 ENLFLV
-108 KVYVWCRGRKAIE
+108 
-121 AFNGSAN
+121 
-128 YTMNAFFVR
+128 NAP
-137 RECMDACNP
+137 A
-146 KEANHYFNSLLPDTI
+146 
-161 NCFDGQIKDKVSFSS
+161 
-176 KKNVEDDVADTN
+176 
-188 LENLS
+188 
-193 WENYRTIEPVD
+193 
-204 TLEVSLLKAD
+204 
-214 GSDTGYGSGVN
+214 GSGKTT
-225 WGIRK
+225 WIRK
-230 NGYKRNRNQA
+230 NVRKYLLQNPND
-240 YIPYNVADHKDGF
+240 NVL
-253 FPDINADG
+253 
-261 TYPVF
+261 
-266 KVVTKECIT
+266 CIT

-328 ERIENVSQ
+328 ERIENISQ

-606 RIIRKAGTYFNC
+606 RIIRKAGTYFNY

-726 VHMSKFFEM
+726 VHMSKFLEM

-787 QAFTKKNETNPY
+787 QVFTKKNETNPY
-799 YVQLL
+799 YIQLL

>member
-1 MYTDNFEE
+1 MAD
-9 EILFIPARKDG
+9 A
-20 EACNHLKIVT
+20 
-30 AFTDVERISSHLI
+30 
-43 KLFDGRNKEYVSG
+43 
-56 IKVDIILGMT
+56 
-66 KGTGL
+66 
-71 TQKKHDKICSLIKRL
+71 
-86 NSVSGMPQIS
+86 
-96 CNYIV
+96 IV
-101 EGKQVHS
+101 ENLFLV
-108 KVYVWCRGRKAIE
+108 
-121 AFNGSAN
+121 
-128 YTMNAFFVR
+128 NAP
-137 RECMDACNP
+137 A
-146 KEANHYFNSLLPDTI
+146 
-161 NCFDGQIKDKVSFSS
+161 
-176 KKNVEDDVADTN
+176 
-188 LENLS
+188 
-193 WENYRTIEPVD
+193 
-204 TLEVSLLKAD
+204 
-214 GSDTGYGSGVN
+214 GSGKTT
-225 WGIRK
+225 WIRK
-230 NGYKRNRNQA
+230 NVRKYLLQNPND
-240 YIPYNVADHKDGF
+240 NVL
-253 FPDINADG
+253 
-261 TYPVF
+261 
-266 KVVTKECIT
+266 CIT

-328 ERIENVSQ
+328 ERIENISQ
-336 NGNWAE
+336 NDNWAE

-618 EKFIIRKHIDKHLVK
+618 EKFSIRKHIDKHLVK

-649 VDDFLS
+649 VDDFLL

-799 YVQLL
+799 YIQLL

-857 DIEGFEDKLRN
+857 DIEGFENKLRN
-868 KLMITGF
+868 KLVITGF

>member
-1 MYTDNFEE
+1 MAD
-9 EILFIPARKDG
+9 A
-20 EACNHLKIVT
+20 
-30 AFTDVERISSHLI
+30 
-43 KLFDGRNKEYVSG
+43 
-56 IKVDIILGMT
+56 
-66 KGTGL
+66 
-71 TQKKHDKICSLIKRL
+71 
-86 NSVSGMPQIS
+86 
-96 CNYIV
+96 IV
-101 EGKQVHS
+101 ENLFLV
-108 KVYVWCRGRKAIE
+108 
-121 AFNGSAN
+121 
-128 YTMNAFFVR
+128 NAP
-137 RECMDACNP
+137 A
-146 KEANHYFNSLLPDTI
+146 
-161 NCFDGQIKDKVSFSS
+161 
-176 KKNVEDDVADTN
+176 
-188 LENLS
+188 
-193 WENYRTIEPVD
+193 
-204 TLEVSLLKAD
+204 
-214 GSDTGYGSGVN
+214 GSGKTT
-225 WGIRK
+225 WIRK
-230 NGYKRNRNQA
+230 NVRKYLLQN
-240 YIPYNVADHKDGF
+240 PTDNVL
-253 FPDINADG
+253 
-261 TYPVF
+261 
-266 KVVTKECIT
+266 CIT

-328 ERIENVSQ
+328 ERIENISQ

-668 SAVVEENDYQLVKNV
+668 SAVIEENDYQLVKNV

-799 YVQLL
+799 YIQLL

>member
-1 MYTDNFEE
+1 MAD
-9 EILFIPARKDG
+9 A
-20 EACNHLKIVT
+20 
-30 AFTDVERISSHLI
+30 
-43 KLFDGRNKEYVSG
+43 
-56 IKVDIILGMT
+56 
-66 KGTGL
+66 
-71 TQKKHDKICSLIKRL
+71 
-86 NSVSGMPQIS
+86 
-96 CNYIV
+96 IV
-101 EGKQVHS
+101 ENLFLV
-108 KVYVWCRGRKAIE
+108 
-121 AFNGSAN
+121 
-128 YTMNAFFVR
+128 NAP
-137 RECMDACNP
+137 A
-146 KEANHYFNSLLPDTI
+146 
-161 NCFDGQIKDKVSFSS
+161 
-176 KKNVEDDVADTN
+176 
-188 LENLS
+188 
-193 WENYRTIEPVD
+193 
-204 TLEVSLLKAD
+204 
-214 GSDTGYGSGVN
+214 GSGKTT
-225 WGIRK
+225 WIRK
-230 NGYKRNRNQA
+230 NVRKYLLQNPND
-240 YIPYNVADHKDGF
+240 NVL
-253 FPDINADG
+253 
-261 TYPVF
+261 
-266 KVVTKECIT
+266 CIT
-275 YTNRAAEELGKDVD
+275 YTNRAAEELGKNVD

-298 HSFINDFIGSFF
+298 HSFINEFIGSFF

-328 ERIENVSQ
+328 ERIENISQ

-504 MDFLPEVRIV
+504 MEFLPEVRIV

-618 EKFIIRKHIDKHLVK
+618 EKFSIRKHIDKHLVK

-799 YVQLL
+799 YIQLL

-868 KLMITGF
+868 KLMMTGF